1 MLEPNRSLTFSASG
15 ALGQALLAI
24 AVGALAVTT
33 SAYAVVSPDPL
44 LLTLLYLVIALSLA
58 SALTPQLFIAASI
71 LVFAI
76 STAASAPVFQSGAAV
91 YVSDVLVALI
101 AFRGALPRDRVPPSR
116 ALTGLPTVLFAAWAF
131 VMVIAALRGM
141 NAGVELVSVVRG
153 EVALVYWPLLYFG
166 YTRILRERAL
176 RTSLLWR
183 NLAYVALGLAT
194 WMFVA
199 RVLDLP
205 FDDPGLG
212 RVPTGDG
219 QEVLRNFGFAGAFV
233 VYPLLALAGISG
245 MAHGGERRRQW
256 IFLAT
261 IGTTATLLTLVRG
274 GILALA
280 LGALVVL
287 MLRPRVV
294 GRSSRV
300 GTVIQ
305 LGLAIVTVGVGLIA
319 VNPELGHAVVQRAIP
334 LTDQAEEAEA
344 NAEYRQEAVEA
355 GLEAA
360 RSHPLGLGVL
370 DVARLD
376 AEQID
381 KNYLAHSGVATL
393 LLFGGWP
400 ALLTA
405 LALIL
410 ALLWRSSQLPAP
422 TPWLHPMFVGAL
434 TLLTVYSVGA
444 AGLAGD
450 TWVIPLGALA
460 VALRFALASQGTAG
474 PLTYSERASRRL
486 G

>member
-1 MLEPNRSLTFSASG
+1 MLEPNRWLTVSAPG
-15 ALGQALLAI
+15 ALGHALLAT
-24 AVGALAVTT
+24 AFGALAVLT
-33 SAYAVVSPDPL
+33 SAYAVVSPDPM
-44 LLTLLYLVIALSLA
+44 LLTLVYLVIALALA
-58 SALTPQLFIAASI
+58 SALPPQLFIAMSI

-76 STAASAPVFQSGAAV
+76 STSFSAPLLQSSAAV
-91 YVSDVLVALI
+91 YVGDAMVALI
-101 AFRGALPRDRVPPSR
+101 AFRGALPRDRVPASR
-116 ALTGLPTVLFAAWAF
+116 ALTGLPSVLFAAWAF

-141 NAGVELVSVVRG
+141 SAGVELVSVVRG

-176 RTSLLWR
+176 RASVLWR
-183 NLAYVALGLAT
+183 NLAYVALGLAA

-199 RVLDLP
+199 RVLNLP
-205 FDDPGLG
+205 FDNPGLG

-219 QEVLRNFGFAGAFV
+219 EEVRRDFGFAGAFV
-233 VYPLLALAGISG
+233 VYPVLALAGITG
-245 MAHGGERRRQW
+245 MAHGGERRRLW
-256 IFLAT
+256 TILA
-261 IGTTATLLTLVRG
+261 IVGTTATLITLVRG

-305 LGLAIVTVGVGLIA
+305 LGLGILTLGVGLIA

-344 NAEYRQEAVEA
+344 NAEYRQKAVEA
-355 GLEAA
+355 GLETA

-370 DVARLD
+370 DVGRLD

-381 KNYLAHSGVATL
+381 DGYLAHSGVATL

-400 ALLTA
+400 ALFTA
-405 LALIL
+405 LLLIL

-434 TLLTVYSVGA
+434 ILLAVYSVGA

-460 VALRFALASQGTAG
+460 VALRFTFASPETVGARSRPPQA
-474 PLTYSERASRRL
+474 PRRL